1 MEQKQINGEAELPQ
15 SSQKFF
21 NAPEATPLHPG
32 VTDTA
37 ASGAPLFG
45 REELMRTAMASM
57 ASAFRLIKQAVGD
70 ADEGGLPTMTEA
82 SADII
87 TEYPVRITFF
97 KFAASI
103 VSRLHSQGKFRT
115 AEAHR
120 STLESFKRFRE
131 YIDLMPYEI
140 DSELIEDYNVYLR
153 AEGLCPNTISFYNR
167 VLRACYNRAVGK
179 GLTPQ
184 RQPFQNVYT
193 GLEKTAKRAISMKA
207 VRRIKALDLTDFPN
221 LAKARDLFLFSF
233 YTRGMSFIDMA
244 YLKKSDISRG
254 ILSYR
259 RRKTGQQLFI
269 KWEWCMQEVVN
280 RYGID
285 GSPYLLPIITSHLKS
300 ERLQISSAQRI
311 LNIHLKKVGRLAK
324 VGIDLTMYV
333 SRHSWASIARNKRIP
348 LSIISEGMGHDSEA
362 TTRIYLSRLDA
373 SLVDE
378 ANGIILSDL

>member
-1 MEQKQINGEAELPQ
+1 MNGEAELPQ
-15 SSQKFF
+15 SSKKFF
-21 NAPEATPLHPG
+21 NAPAATPLHPD

-37 ASGAPLFG
+37 AGVPLFG

-70 ADEGGLPTMTEA
+70 ADEGGLPAMAEA
-82 SADII
+82 SIDII
-87 TEYPVRITFF
+87 AEHPVGITFF
-97 KFAASI
+97 KFAESI

-115 AEAHR
+115 SEAHR

-153 AEGLCPNTISFYNR
+153 AEGLCLNTVSFYNR

-259 RRKTGQQLFI
+259 RRKTGQQLYI

-285 GSPYLLPIITSHLKS
+285 DSPYLLPIITSHLKS

-324 VGIDLTMYV
+324 VGIALTMYV

-378 ANGIILSDL
+378 ANGMILSEL